1 MEFTIL
7 FVIAVLLLIVSV
19 GFYKKNTIQE
29 KELDELR
36 QETENMKEHL
46 AEQEN
51 NFQVIWNAANAIH
64 LYASVCEEEI
74 KSQDLKQ
81 RQTEIRELSEEI
93 LQLSNK
99 R

>member
-19 GFYKKNTIQE
+19 GFYKKNKIQE
-29 KELDELR
+29 KRLDEFQRELGKIR
-36 QETENMKEHL
+36 ENFPK
-46 AEQEN
+46 
-51 NFQVIWNAANAIH
+51 IWEAANAIH